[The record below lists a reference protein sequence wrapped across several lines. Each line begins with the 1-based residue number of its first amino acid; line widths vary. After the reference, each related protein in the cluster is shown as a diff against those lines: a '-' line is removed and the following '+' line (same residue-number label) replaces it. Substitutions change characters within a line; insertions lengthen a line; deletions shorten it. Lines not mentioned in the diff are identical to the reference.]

1 MDNRHSLVLVPTETY
16 EANRDRYVAMDGTP
30 VREGVIP
37 DDALTAYGEFQPY
50 SSIPTKFDLKVM
62 TTRTGSII
70 CSGTS
75 DAGMGSVGIPQYA
88 FQKTPANGKELAV
101 REQWLC
107 TEMEDKPCFIGYVF
121 NDETG
126 GKTCHSV
133 TVTARIGIPGNAS
146 CKTPTPKVISVQGTH
161 NTLDEPELIW
171 EDIVDHQ
178 EIAPGTWQFLM
189 PANISW
195 RKNIEQVPAYRGY
208 RFVIWEWDYTGVMN
222 KELIVPGLYRIKFEF
237 LEDEGLLETPII
249 DAPEGKKYCIDLQ
262 PEASTVQIDD
272 GITPSTVIEA
282 LRNDLKKY
290 AQQFLD
296 EKLKDIQA
304 STNIPDIQKPTLATE
319 EIDAR
324 IKKLV
329 AEQLKISAG
338 TTDDDAWQKE
348 LASEI
353 SSLLDTLKTRVD
365 ALEKQVQ
372 EQKEQLDLVD
382 SERII
387 LMRCVTTTDDPAAN
401 TYDCTDAM
409 NYHDIM
415 VLGIDPEHPY
425 PATINLPKNPNAGE
439 CVQLTHFRIDG
450 GHIRVCC
457 GDPSHKF
464 VTTIQGQVK
473 TGKTMQI
480 PTYGT
485 TIRAVYSD
493 GFWYCFLLESR

>member
-1 MDNRHSLVLVPTETY
+1 MDNRYSLVLVPTETY
-16 EANRDRYVAMDGTP
+16 EANRDRYIAMDGTP
-30 VREGVIP
+30 VREGVIT
-37 DDALTAYGEFQPY
+37 DDALTAYGEFHPY
-50 SSIPTKFDLKVM
+50 SSIPEKFDLKVM
-62 TTRTGSII
+62 TTKTGSII

-88 FQKTPANGKELAV
+88 FQKTPTNGKELAV

-107 TEMEDKPCFIGYVF
+107 TEMEDRPCFIGYVF
-121 NDETG
+121 NDATG

-171 EDIVDHQ
+171 EDIIDHQ
-178 EIAPGTWQFLM
+178 EIVPSTWQFLI

-195 RKNIEQVPAYRGY
+195 RTNIDQVPAYRGY

-222 KELIVPGLYRIKFEF
+222 KELIVPGLYRIRFEF
-237 LEDEGLLETPII
+237 LEDEGLLETPTI

-262 PEASTVQIDD
+262 PEESAVQVEDEIAPSVDIDSIRKDVQI
-272 GITPSTVIEA
+272 
-282 LRNDLKKY
+282 
-290 AQQFLD
+290 FLNRSLG
-296 EKLKDIQA
+296 EFETKLDVL
-304 STNIPDIQKPTLATE
+304 TTE
-319 EIDAR
+319 EVDTR

-329 AEQLKISAG
+329 AEQLNTLTR
-338 TTDDDAWQKE
+338 TTDDTPAN
-348 LASEI
+348 EI
-353 SSLLDTLKTRVD
+353 SSLLDTLQARID
-365 ALEKQVQ
+365 ALENKVQ

-387 LMRCVTTTDDPAAN
+387 LIHSVPAAGMSTAN
-401 TYDCTDAM
+401 TYYCTDTI

-415 VLGIDPEHPY
+415 VLGVDPEYPHPVIIY
-425 PATINLPKNPNAGE
+425 LPEKPSDGE

-450 GHIRVCC
+450 GHIYVHC
-457 GDPSHKF
+457 GNPSHKF
-464 VTTIQGQVK
+464 VTTIQGQVR

-485 TIRAVYSD
+485 TIRTVYFD
-493 GFWYCFLLESR
+493 GFWYCLLLESR